1 MSGLCKPLQKASCA
15 QSSFPEI
22 HSCICTPP
30 ATTQSLSAQVKLRGV
45 RIELTEVEHHL
56 SSFPG
61 VKQAL
66 AVVHLDSIHQQHLVG
81 YLSPDNID
89 IEQLRQHVAKFL
101 PKQMIPESFVLLEQ
115 FPKMPN
121 GKADR
126 DSLPEPQYSD
136 MAKADYIAPSDE
148 MQEAVRTLS
157 FEPTCD
163 MMTELP
169 NCFTFLWFV
178 VGTAGCE
185 WSSSAVT
192 CSAASPWAQA
202 PLHPPASTLG
212 CVL

>member
-1 MSGLCKPLQKASCA
+1 M
-15 QSSFPEI
+15 
-22 HSCICTPP
+22 
-30 ATTQSLSAQVKLRGV
+30 

-148 MQEAVRTLS
+148 MQETVGMLS

-163 MMTELP
+163 MMSELHQV
-169 NCFTFLWFV
+169 FV
-178 VGTAGCE
+178 VC
-185 WSSSAVT
+185 
-192 CSAASPWAQA
+192 C
-202 PLHPPASTLG
+202 LHSQMRLVNQ
-212 CVL
+212 CCHLQ